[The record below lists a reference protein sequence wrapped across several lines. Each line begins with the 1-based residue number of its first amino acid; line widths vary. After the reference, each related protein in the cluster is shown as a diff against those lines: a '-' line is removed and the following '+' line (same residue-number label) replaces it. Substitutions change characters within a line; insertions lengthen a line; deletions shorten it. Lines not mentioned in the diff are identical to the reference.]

1 MAADLDYPMP
11 PPLNQGGGAPPA
23 AATGPAG
30 ARPLTGA
37 IPMSVQAPPHT
48 GQLAAVRPKSGSTPV
63 LWPTVAVQGLRMFY
77 RTPSTDTSHGRRAKV
92 KRAVLNVMGQ
102 EPKVTVRA
110 LTDISFVANSGEQI
124 GLVGQNGSGKS
135 TLLRIIAGLEKP
147 TKGQVLAESTPVL
160 IGVNAALVPDLPGEE
175 NVRLG
180 CLAMGLSPAEAQAAI
195 PDVIELAGL
204 GKSIYLPMRTYSSGM
219 AARLRFAIATAARP
233 HILLIDEAL
242 ATGDAAFKERSEAR
256 MTKLREQ
263 AGTVFLVS
271 HAAQTIEESCTRAIW
286 LHHGR
291 LVLDG
296 EAQDVAVRYRKWAW
310 AFAKDK
316 PAEAKQIL
324 EEAFAERRETQ
335 VRFDTPEPPR
345 GRVRER
351 HARPTGRDA
360 KQARAAAERAAAIR
374 AERSD
379 L

>member
-1 MAADLDYPMP
+1 MAADLDHPT
-11 PPLNQGGGAPPA
+11 PPA
-23 AATGPAG
+23 SA
-30 ARPLTGA
+30 
-37 IPMSVQAPPHT
+37 SVDPE
-48 GQLAAVRPKSGSTPV
+48 SGSTPV
-63 LWPTVAVQGLRMFY
+63 LWPTVTVQGVRMYY
-77 RTPSTDTSHGRRAKV
+77 RTPSTDTTSGRRARLR
-92 KRAVLNVMGQ
+92 RALLNLMGQ

-147 TKGQVLAESTPVL
+147 TKGRVLAESTPVL
-160 IGVNAALVPDLPGEE
+160 IGVNAALVPELPGEE

-180 CLAMGLSPAEAQAAI
+180 CLAMGLSPAETQAAI

-242 ATGDAAFKERSEAR
+242 AAGDAAFKERSEAR
-256 MTKLREQ
+256 MTRLREQ

-271 HAAQTIEESCTRAIW
+271 HAAQTIEETCTRAIW

-296 EAQDVAVRYRKWAW
+296 EAQDVALRYRKWAW
-310 AFAKDK
+310 AVAKDDPEK
-316 PAEAKQIL
+316 ATRIL
-324 EEAFAERRETQ
+324 QEAFAERRETE
-335 VRFDTPEPPR
+335 VRFEEPEPRR
-345 GRVRER
+345 GRIRER
-351 HARPTGRDA
+351 HARSTGRDA
-360 KQARAAAERAAAIR
+360 KQAKVTAVRAAALRAGVGQQ
-374 AERSD
+374 
-379 L
+379 

>member
-1 MAADLDYPMP
+1 MAADLNNPMP
-11 PPLNQGGGAPPA
+11 KAPALVGSHVLVSPYSETTPQ
-23 AATGPAG
+23 AT
-30 ARPLTGA
+30 R
-37 IPMSVQAPPHT
+37 HT
-48 GQLAAVRPKSGSTPV
+48 GQIAAGDTQTCSAPV
-63 LWPTVAVQGLRMFY
+63 LRPTVAVQGVRMYY
-77 RTPSTDTSHGRRAKV
+77 RTLSTDVTRGRRAAI
-92 KRAVLNVMGQ
+92 KRAALNLMGQ
-102 EPKVTVRA
+102 GPRVTVRA

-256 MTKLREQ
+256 MTRLREQ

-296 EAQDVAVRYRKWAW
+296 QAQDVAVRYRKWAW
-310 AFAKDK
+310 AHAKDK
-316 PAEAKQIL
+316 PDEARRIL
-324 EEAFAERRETQ
+324 QEAFAERQ
-335 VRFDTPEPPR
+335 FDEPDPPM
-345 GRVRER
+345 GPVRER

-360 KQARAAAERAAAIR
+360 RQTRAATARAAALRAEAARAAALR
-374 AERSD
+374 AEVTEP
-379 L
+379 

>member
-1 MAADLDYPMP
+1 MAADLEYPMP
-11 PPLNQGGGAPPA
+11 PPLSQSRPGSTPAPA
-23 AATGPAG
+23 AGPLQA
-30 ARPLTGA
+30 PLSGA

-48 GQLAAVRPKSGSTPV
+48 GQIAAVGPRSGSTPV

-77 RTPSTDTSHGRRAKV
+77 RTPSTDTTHGRRAKL
-92 KRAVLNVMGQ
+92 KRAVLNAMGQ

-242 ATGDAAFKERSEAR
+242 ATGDAAFKERSEVR
-256 MTKLREQ
+256 MERLRKE

-310 AFAKDK
+310 AHAKDK
-316 PAEAKQIL
+316 PDDAKQVL
-324 EEAFAERRETQ
+324 EEAFAERRETE
-335 VRFDTPEPPR
+335 VRFDTPEPAKGP
-345 GRVRER
+345 VRER
-351 HARPTGRDA
+351 HARPRGRDA
-360 KQARAAAERAAAIR
+360 KQAKTRAARIAALR
-374 AERSD
+374 AEAGD

>member
-11 PPLNQGGGAPPA
+11 PPLRQN
-23 AATGPAG
+23 GPASIPVPVQHPHSG
-30 ARPLTGA
+30 T

-48 GQLAAVRPKSGSTPV
+48 GQLAAVGPRSGGTPV

-77 RTPSTDTSHGRRAKV
+77 RTPSTDTTRGRRAKL
-92 KRAVLNVMGQ
+92 KRAVLNAVGQ

-180 CLAMGLSPAEAQAAI
+180 CLAMGLSPAEARAAM

-256 MTKLREQ
+256 MERLREQ

-271 HAAQTIEESCTRAIW
+271 HAAQTIEESCTRALW

-310 AFAKDK
+310 AHAKDK
-316 PAEAKQIL
+316 PKEARKVL
-324 EEAFAERRETQ
+324 EGAFAERRETE
-335 VRFDTPEPPR
+335 VRFDTPELPK
-345 GRVRER
+345 GRVRQR

-360 KQARAAAERAAAIR
+360 KQARAAAARAATLLAGT
-374 AERSD
+374 D
-379 L
+379 GQ